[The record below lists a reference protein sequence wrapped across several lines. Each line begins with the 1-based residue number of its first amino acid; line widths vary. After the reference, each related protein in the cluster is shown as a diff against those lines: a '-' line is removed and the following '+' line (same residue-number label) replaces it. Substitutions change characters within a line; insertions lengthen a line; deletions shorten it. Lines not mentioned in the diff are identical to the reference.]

1 MRFLF
6 QMARPGN
13 ILIAVLTLGAGY
25 FLSNGHFSPAIFA
38 ADALAFAFAI
48 AFGNILNDLLDIRC
62 DRVNRPDRPLP
73 AGKVSA
79 FAARATAILC
89 LLLTLL
95 FAIPGSPALRL
106 GFFAAVL
113 ATLFLYDRFFKRI
126 PLLKNAVV
134 AFLCA
139 TPLFR
144 AALLP
149 EADPRPLLTA
159 ALFAFLFT
167 LAREIQK
174 DLEDEIGDLKAGV
187 ATFPLIAG
195 ESKAKTLSSAL
206 ILFATFSVPVPV
218 LLGWFSPAFLLA
230 LLPLVPLA
238 FFICKDTFQ
247 NKFHSAETLTKT
259 AMVAGLFALV
269 LNGIFQ
275 KLP

>member
-13 ILIAVLTLGAGY
+13 ILIAIFTLGAGY
-25 FLSNGHFSPAIFA
+25 FLSDGHFSPAIFA
-38 ADALAFAFAI
+38 ADAMAFAFAI
-48 AFGNILNDLLDIRC
+48 AFGNILNDLLDIQC
-62 DRVNRPDRPLP
+62 DKVNRPDRPLP
-73 AGKVSA
+73 AGKVSP
-79 FAARATAILC
+79 FAAKAAVLVC

-95 FAIPGSPALRL
+95 SAIPGSTALRL

-113 ATLFLYDRFFKRI
+113 AVLSLYDCFFKQV

-134 AFLCA
+134 ALLCA
-139 TPLFR
+139 TPLLR
-144 AALLP
+144 AALIP
-149 EADPRPLLTA
+149 DADLRPLFTA
-159 ALFAFLFT
+159 AVFAFLFT

-174 DLEDEIGDLKAGV
+174 DLEDETGDLKAGV

-247 NKFHSAETLTKT
+247 NKFHSAETLTKA

-275 KLP
+275 KCP